1 MFTQYDPESAALTDE
16 LRGLFDEFGAGKWSA
31 DDLEKHQTDKLRE
44 VLAYVRANSPFYRE
58 KLSGISD
65 EVISGLRIEDIR
77 NLPFTTKADLQE
89 AQFDLLSLPVS
100 AAWTFYETTGTTGR
114 PTPCPRTNGDTIHNN
129 SVLTAYY
136 RDILAPHGDGQ
147 VIGISGP
154 TELHATGDTF
164 GDVCRN
170 LGHAVAKMWPHSPV
184 IGFDRALEVMR
195 LLPVTGLFCTPGMAL
210 RLAQKAVEAGLD
222 PRRDFSLNV
231 LMLTGELLS
240 PSLRDN
246 IGELWGA
253 EAHNCLYAS
262 QEASVLAA
270 ATADGTLRIAP
281 LINLYEVIDPVTG
294 EAVAPGPDGVR
305 YGELVITNLYTGAKP
320 LVRYRTGDMVRMTE
334 AGLGAAVPAHS
345 VEPVGRVRDR
355 LRLNGHL
362 VNGYDLENLL
372 LRHFRGYLDY
382 RITVSHDD
390 AGADLLSLTLNTDPD
405 RDLGDDIERA
415 VASCR
420 EELDTALSVDFG
432 DPGPIT
438 STGAMVS
445 WKAARVVDLR
455 APGAD
460 ASAESHSAERIAG
473 TRA

>member
-16 LRGLFDEFGAGKWSA
+16 LRGLFDEFGTGKWTA
-31 DDLEKHQTDKLRE
+31 DELETHQTGKLRE
-44 VLAYVRANSPFYRE
+44 VLAYVRANSPFYRAKLAGLTDE
-58 KLSGISD
+58 TLSGLQ
-65 EVISGLRIEDIR
+65 LRDIR
-77 NLPFTTKADLQE
+77 NLPFTTKADLQQ
-89 AQFDLLSLPVS
+89 AQFDMLSLPVS
-100 AAWTFYETTGTTGR
+100 DAWTVYETTGTTGK

-129 SVLTAYY
+129 TVLTAYY
-136 RDILAPHGDGQ
+136 RDIFASHGDRQ
-147 VIGISGP
+147 VVGISGP

-170 LGHAVAKMWPHSPV
+170 LGHTVAKMWPHSPV
-184 IGFDRALEVMR
+184 VGFDRALEVMR

-222 PRRDFSLNV
+222 PQRDFSLDL
-231 LMLTGELLS
+231 LMLTGELMS

-246 IGELWGA
+246 IGALWGA

-281 LINLYEVIDPVTG
+281 LINYYEVIDPGTA
-294 EAVAPGPDGVR
+294 EPAAPGPDGVR
-305 YGELVITNLYTGAKP
+305 CGELVVTNLYTGAKP
-320 LVRYRTGDMVRMTE
+320 LIRYRTGDLVRMTE
-334 AGLGAAVPAHS
+334 AGPGAAVPAPAL
-345 VEPVGRVRDR
+345 EPVGRVRDR

-372 LRHFRGYLDY
+372 LRRFRGYLDY
-382 RITVSHDD
+382 QITVARDD
-390 AGADLLSLTLNTDPD
+390 AGRDLLTLTLNADPD
-405 RDLGDDIERA
+405 RHRGDGIERA
-415 VASCR
+415 VADCR
-420 EELDTALSVDFG
+420 EELDTALSVAFG

-455 APGAD
+455 DPR
-460 ASAESHSAERIAG
+460 AETSVESRSAERIAEAR
-473 TRA
+473 T